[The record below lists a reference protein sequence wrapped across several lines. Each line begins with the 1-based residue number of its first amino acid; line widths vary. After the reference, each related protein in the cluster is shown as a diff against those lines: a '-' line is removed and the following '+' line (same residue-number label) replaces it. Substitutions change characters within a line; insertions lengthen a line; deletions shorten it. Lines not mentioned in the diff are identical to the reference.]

1 LVLSLDKIG
10 KDAIDLIAFSL
21 QNVKL
26 IAKLTNN
33 YYGEEGEMQTRS
45 KTCGRRQIVAQTGH

>member
-1 LVLSLDKIG
+1 MLSLDKIG
-10 KDAIDLIAFSL
+10 KDAIDLIAFNL